1 MFAIW
6 PLISGLKI
14 NVTYFVQNRL
24 NQSCG
29 TCENFGFQ
37 LDCWDGPDGEP
48 LIYHGWTLTSKL
60 LFKVTSH
67 VEVKQSLTF
76 QDVLHDAILPY
87 AFSASCYPLVLSIE
101 NHCNKEQQDKMAEH
115 FKGILGEL
123 LYTAPVDT
131 SRWVEG

>member
-1 MFAIW
+1 M
-6 PLISGLKI
+6 
-14 NVTYFVQNRL
+14 
-24 NQSCG
+24 
-29 TCENFGFQ
+29 
-37 LDCWDGPDGEP
+37 
-48 LIYHGWTLTSKL
+48 
-60 LFKVTSH
+60 TSH
-67 VEVKQSLTF
+67 VEVKQNLTF

-115 FKGILGEL
+115 FKEILGEL